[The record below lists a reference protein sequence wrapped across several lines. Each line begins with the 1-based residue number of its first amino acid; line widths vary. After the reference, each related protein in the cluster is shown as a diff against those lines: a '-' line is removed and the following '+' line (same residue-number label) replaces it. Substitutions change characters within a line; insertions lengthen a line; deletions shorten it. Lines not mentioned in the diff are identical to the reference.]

1 MQTTPILTINSGSS
15 SLKVGLFIER
25 EGEEHVLFDV
35 LAEGLGKRDG
45 KLEVRNEAG
54 KLVRSE
60 ALVSKTQEQALEQ
73 VALWLGELH
82 ADEPAAIGHR
92 VVHGGLRF
100 TGPVRVDSGVLAE
113 LESLVPLG
121 GLTVTTGVG
130 VPVAGTT

>member
-1 MQTTPILTINSGSS
+1 MRTTPILTINSGSS
-15 SLKVGLFIER
+15 SLKLGLFIER
-25 EGEEHVLFDV
+25 DGEEHVLFDV

-92 VVHGGLRF
+92 VVHGG
-100 TGPVRVDSGVLAE
+100 PH
-113 LESLVPLG
+113 
-121 GLTVTTGVG
+121 LTTHQPITPEVF
-130 VPVAGTT
+130 A